1 MNNANGISP
10 VVAILLTLV
19 VAALACWLFIGGHMV
34 WGVIFSLI
42 FLDFLAD
49 AILSFRKVSK

>member
-34 WGVIFSLI
+34 WGVILI